1 MIFPIERAPEGCACL
16 PLSSCRSV
24 LVVRSGHSLARRFD
38 EAGGL
43 TLEECLAHRYV
54 EVRPGPDWVL
64 RAMDASVFEAWIARP
79 RAVRT
84 PYFFSAVQMV
94 RRSDL
99 CLTCSETLAREV
111 AGTDEFRILPLPE
124 ECSKKW
130 VPKLVWHER
139 GHRDPAMQWLR
150 SVITSLVHEQ
160 DSGR

>member
-1 MIFPIERAPEGCACL
+1 M
-16 PLSSCRSV
+16 
-24 LVVRSGHSLARRFD
+24 RSGHSLARRFD
-38 EAGGL
+38 EAGAL

-64 RAMDASVFEAWIARP
+64 RAMDASVFEDRIART

-84 PYFFSAVQMV
+84 TCLIGAVQMV

-111 AGTDEFRILPLPE
+111 AGTDEFWILPLPE

-130 VPKLVWHER
+130 VPKLVWHVR

>member
-1 MIFPIERAPEGCACL
+1 M
-16 PLSSCRSV
+16 
-24 LVVRSGHSLARRFD
+24 
-38 EAGGL
+38 
-43 TLEECLAHRYV
+43 
-54 EVRPGPDWVL
+54 
-64 RAMDASVFEAWIARP
+64 
-79 RAVRT
+79 RT

-150 SVITSLVHEQ
+150 GVITSLVNYQ
-160 DSGR
+160 YSGR